1 MRRSLLLSLALL
13 RSATCLA
20 PPTSSVGAPST
31 AAPPLGR
38 RQAVAT
44 AFSMATALVADR
56 AGAYDSI
63 PQVEPDFAAMEKLRE
78 ERLAKSAKKTVELK
92 GKVVKVQAAKDGG
105 QFIKAADEMAVWVIG
120 EGSRKPSRP
129 SSRAG
134 PRPWHCATP
143 PYCSQSGE
151 GTGPYC
157 NHAHLM
163 RSPFAD
169 WSQFRRDT
177 R

>member
-63 PQVEPDFAAMEKLRE
+63 PQVEPDFDWLRVEKRWLSRWNGSHKTGRAIRLTAAPAS
-78 ERLAKSAKKTVELK
+78 LAWEVP
-92 GKVVKVQAAKDGG
+92 V
-105 QFIKAADEMAVWVIG
+105 
-120 EGSRKPSRP
+120 RCRP
-129 SSRAG
+129 GHKRI
-134 PRPWHCATP
+134 P
-143 PYCSQSGE
+143 
-151 GTGPYC
+151 
-157 NHAHLM
+157 
-163 RSPFAD
+163 
-169 WSQFRRDT
+169 
-177 R
+177 